1 MNCIMKCD
9 LVGLVMHLKLNCAV
23 MGSNLGL
30 DKIIDFLFL
39 SIFIFLGRN
48 VKGREKPS

>member
-9 LVGLVMHLKLNCAV
+9 LVGLVVHLKLNCVV

-30 DKIIDFLFL
+30 DKIIDFLF
-39 SIFIFLGRN
+39 FYQFFFWGKK